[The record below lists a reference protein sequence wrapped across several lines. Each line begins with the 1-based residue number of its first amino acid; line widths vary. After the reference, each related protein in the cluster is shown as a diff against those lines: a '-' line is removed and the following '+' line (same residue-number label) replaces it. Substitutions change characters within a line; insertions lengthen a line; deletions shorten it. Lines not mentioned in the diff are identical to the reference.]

1 MLKILVLS
9 ILSLILIYFVTP
21 STKEDLKGEKAT
33 FNKLVRL
40 FKNSLP
46 YIFTL
51 KTKIILI
58 LFLFFISY
66 RLDLKNFKIDSYFTV
81 SLTCLT
87 LLLTTSNISR
97 NLFTQNEIRQLKKS
111 TWENYLGR
119 FLVAAIIWAIINL
132 MSLFLPFMS
141 GLCDNKLIKIFFLE
155 LLVLGIIVL
164 FDLLTTTIILST
176 KKDKE

>member
-1 MLKILVLS
+1 MLKFIVLLL
-9 ILSLILIYFVTP
+9 LSFILIYVVAP
-21 STKEDLKGEKAT
+21 STIEELKGEKAT

-40 FKNSLP
+40 CKNSLP

-66 RLDLKNFKIDSYFTV
+66 ILNLKDFEIDSYFTV
-81 SLTCLT
+81 SLTCLS

-97 NLFTQNEIRQLKKS
+97 NLFTQNEISQLKKS

-119 FLVAAIIWAIINL
+119 FLVVAIIWAIINL
-132 MSLFLPFMS
+132 MSLFLPFIPVLYNS
-141 GLCDNKLIKIFFLE
+141 NFIKIFFLE
-155 LLVLGIIVL
+155 FLVLGIIVL
-164 FDLLTTTIILST
+164 FNLLTTTIILYT

>member
-1 MLKILVLS
+1 MLKFIVLLL
-9 ILSLILIYFVTP
+9 LSFILIYVVAP
-21 STKEDLKGEKAT
+21 STIEELKGEKAT

-40 FKNSLP
+40 CKNSLP

-66 RLDLKNFKIDSYFTV
+66 ILNLKDFEIDSYFTV
-81 SLTCLT
+81 SLTCLS

-97 NLFTQNEIRQLKKS
+97 NLFTQNEISQLKKS

-119 FLVAAIIWAIINL
+119 FLVVAIIWAIINL
-132 MSLFLPFMS
+132 MSLFLPLIPVLYNSNF
-141 GLCDNKLIKIFFLE
+141 IKIFFLE
-155 LLVLGIIVL
+155 FLVLGIIVL
-164 FDLLTTTIILST
+164 FNLLTTTIILYT